1 MNYIGIMNKTDSP
14 YYRGAKA
21 GRMFGL
27 YLSSIF
33 LSMAM
38 SSYFPLLSLV
48 TIVLIVCIPLYIYR
62 SLRNSYLAGG
72 YSMVELWVQGIA
84 TFLFA
89 TAICGLVTI
98 VYMKWIAP
106 GFLVEQVRE
115 TIAVCH
121 QAGTPEQLELAR
133 VLNNMI
139 EQGVVPSPSTF
150 VISMFWLTMAGGCF
164 LSLIMASIA
173 RIGKPRS
180 RRVSNANP

>member
-1 MNYIGIMNKTDSP
+1 MNKQDSP

-27 YLSSIF
+27 YLSLIF
-33 LSMAM
+33 LSMAL
-38 SSYFPLLSLV
+38 SSYFPLLSLL
-48 TIVLIVCIPLYIYR
+48 TIALMVCIPLYIYR
-62 SLRNSYLAGG
+62 LLRNSYLAGG
-72 YSMVELWVQGIA
+72 CSYSLVELWVQGIA

-106 GFLVEQVRE
+106 GFLLEQVRE
-115 TIAVCH
+115 TIEVCR

-139 EQGVVPSPSTF
+139 QQGVVPSPSTF

-164 LSLIMASIA
+164 LSLIMAYIA

-180 RRVSNANP
+180 RGVSNVNS